1 MEMLL
6 IAHVRACSNFEKQG
20 HFCIIAAPFK
30 AFNYLC
36 MSTITPDQTV
46 LTLAKKLSA
55 EQLFA
60 AKQNGFSDLQLAT
73 IFKTSDT
80 VIRELRRHYGIAS
93 VFKTVDTCAAEFD
106 AKTPYHYSTYEEEN
120 ESVCSDRKKVIIL
133 GGGPNR
139 IGQGIEFDYCC
150 VQAVFALREAGYE
163 TIMVNCNPET
173 VSTDYDIADKLY
185 FEPLTFEDTI
195 RIIEHEKPL
204 GVIVSF
210 GGQTPLKLST
220 RLHEAGVKIL
230 GTSSK
235 GIDLAEDRKK
245 FGALLVELGIPHPAY
260 GTAISLEEAKA
271 ITQRIG
277 YPALVRPSYVLGGRA
292 MKIVYNDDSLKE
304 YIDQAL
310 FISEKYPL
318 LIDRFLETAVEFDI
332 DALADST
339 DCVISGIMQ
348 HVEAAGI
355 HSGDSTSILPYHNI
369 SKQAIAAMKEY
380 TRMLA
385 KSLNVIGLMNVQYAV
400 QNDTVYVIEVNPRA
414 SRTVPFVGKATAI
427 PVVKIA
433 TRVMLGE
440 KLCDLRNEYNLKDC
454 DELGMKHM
462 AIKEPVFPFSK
473 FVKSGVY
480 LGPEMRSTG
489 EAMSLANDFPEAF
502 AKAYQAANMQL
513 PLSGAVF
520 ISVNDQDKN
529 HRMLAIARSL
539 YDMDFDLVATAGTWQ
554 FLTDNGIECKKV
566 YKVGEEGRPNI
577 FDSIKHGKVDFVI
590 NTPRGE
596 KALHD
601 EEAIGAASVL
611 SNVPFVTTIEAA
623 EASVQAIGCIRHQE
637 FGVKSLQEYAAY
649 RDTATATC

>member
-1 MEMLL
+1 MTIHVPDLPEEVRILEGKLPKETL
-6 IAHVRACSNFEKQG
+6 IKAKG
-20 HFCIIAAPFK
+20 H
-30 AFNYLC
+30 
-36 MSTITPDQTV
+36 
-46 LTLAKKLSA
+46 
-55 EQLFA
+55 
-60 AKQNGFSDLQLAT
+60 GFSDCQLAN
-73 IFKTSDT
+73 IFRTSENA
-80 VIRELRRHYGIAS
+80 VRELRKKYGVES

-106 AKTPYHYSTYEEEN
+106 AKTPYHYSTYDEEN
-120 ESVCSDRKKVIIL
+120 ESVRSDRRKVLIL

-195 RIIEHEKPL
+195 RIIEHEQPL

-220 RLHEAGVKIL
+220 KLDEAGVTIL

-245 FGALLVELGIPHPAY
+245 FGSLLEKLEIPHPDY
-260 GTAISLEEAKA
+260 GTAISFDEAQA
-271 ITQRIG
+271 ITSKIG
-277 YPALVRPSYVLGGRA
+277 YPVLVRPSYVLGGRA
-292 MKIVYNDDSLKE
+292 MKIIYSDDSLKE
-304 YIDQAL
+304 YVDQAL

-332 DALADST
+332 DALADTT

-355 HSGDSTSILPYHNI
+355 HSGDSTSILPYRNI
-369 SKQAIAAMKEY
+369 SPEVIATMKAY
-380 TRMLA
+380 TRTLA
-385 KSLNVIGLMNVQYAV
+385 EHLGVIGLMNVQYAV
-400 QNDTVYVIEVNPRA
+400 QNESVYVIEVNPRA
-414 SRTVPFVGKATAI
+414 SRTVPFVGKATAV

-433 TRVMLGE
+433 TRIMLGE
-440 KLCDLRNEYNLKDC
+440 KLSDLRAEYDLKDC
-454 DELGMKHM
+454 DELGLKHM

-489 EAMSLANDFPEAF
+489 EAMSLAEQFPEAF
-502 AKAYQAANMQL
+502 AKAYQAANMHL

-520 ISVNDQDKN
+520 ISVNDQDKDQ
-529 HRMLAIARSL
+529 RIIAIAREL
-539 YDMDFDLVATAGTWQ
+539 YRMDFDLVATAGTYQ
-554 FLTDNGIECKKV
+554 FLTKNGIDCKKV

-577 FDSIKHGKVDFVI
+577 FDIIKHGKIDFVI

-601 EEAIGAASVL
+601 EEAIGAASVQ

-623 EASVQAIGCIRHQE
+623 AASVEAIDCIRRQE
-637 FGVKSLQEYAAY
+637 FGVKSLQEYSAY
-649 RDTATATC
+649 RKR

>member
-1 MEMLL
+1 MTT
-6 IAHVRACSNFEKQG
+6 HVSGLSEEVQG
-20 HFCIIAAPFK
+20 LTRKLPK
-30 AFNYLC
+30 A
-36 MSTITPDQTV
+36 
-46 LTLAKKLSA
+46 TLVKAK
-55 EQLFA
+55 EY
-60 AKQNGFSDLQLAT
+60 GFSDCQLAS
-73 IFKTSDT
+73 IFKTT
-80 VIRELRRHYGIAS
+80 EPVIRSLRKFYGVES

-106 AKTPYHYSTYEEEN
+106 AKTPYHYSTYDEEN
-120 ESVCSDRKKVIIL
+120 ESVRSDRKKVIIL

-185 FEPLTFEDTI
+185 FESLTFEDTI
-195 RIIEHEKPL
+195 RIIEHEQPL

-220 RLHEAGVKIL
+220 RLEEAGVTIL

-245 FGALLVELGIPHPAY
+245 FGALLEKLDIPHPDY
-260 GTAISLEEAKA
+260 GTAISFDEALA
-271 ITQRIG
+271 ITKKIG
-277 YPALVRPSYVLGGRA
+277 YPVLVRPSYVLGGRA
-292 MKIVYNDDSLKE
+292 MRIIYNNDSLKE
-304 YIDQAL
+304 YVDQAL

-332 DALADST
+332 DAIADST

-355 HSGDSTSILPYHNI
+355 HSGDSTSILPYRNI
-369 SKQAIAAMKEY
+369 SREVIDTMKAH
-380 TRMLA
+380 TRRLA
-385 KSLNVIGLMNVQYAV
+385 EHIQVVGLMNVQYAV
-400 QNDTVYVIEVNPRA
+400 QNDSVYVIEVNPRA
-414 SRTVPFVGKATAI
+414 SRTVPFVGKATAV

-440 KLCDLRNEYNLKDC
+440 KLSDLRKEYDLKDC
-454 DELGMKHM
+454 DQLGMKHM

-489 EAMSLANDFPEAF
+489 EAMSLAEQFPEAF

-520 ISVNDQDKN
+520 ISVNDLDKN
-529 HRMLAIARSL
+529 QRIIAIAKEL
-539 YDMDFDLVATAGTWQ
+539 YRMDFDLVATAGTHR
-554 FLTDNGIECKKV
+554 FLTENGIECKKV
-566 YKVGEEGRPNI
+566 FKVGEEGRPNI
-577 FDSIKHGKVDFVI
+577 FDIIKHGKIDFVI

-623 EASVQAIGCIRHQE
+623 EASVQAMDCIRRQE
-637 FGVKSLQEYAAY
+637 FGVKSLQEYSSY
-649 RDTATATC
+649 RAK

>member
-1 MEMLL
+1 MTTPLPELSGEAQAL
-6 IAHVRACSNFEKQG
+6 ALRLP
-20 HFCIIAAPFK
+20 APKMKK
-30 AFNYLC
+30 A
-36 MSTITPDQTV
+36 
-46 LTLAKKLSA
+46 K
-55 EQLFA
+55 EH
-60 AKQNGFSDLQLAT
+60 GFSDFQIAT
-73 IFKTSDT
+73 IFQTSETAVRD
-80 VIRELRRHYGIAS
+80 LRNHYGVVS

-106 AKTPYHYSTYEEEN
+106 AKTPYHYSTYDEEN
-120 ESVCSDRKKVIIL
+120 ESVRSDRQKVIIL

-185 FEPLTFEDTI
+185 FEPLTFEDVI
-195 RIIEHEKPL
+195 RIIEHEQPL

-220 RLHEAGVKIL
+220 KLDAAGVNIL
-230 GTSSK
+230 GTSSD
-235 GIDLAEDRKK
+235 GIDLAEDRKR
-245 FGALLVELGIPHPAY
+245 FGALLEKLEIPHPEY
-260 GTAISLEEAKA
+260 GTATTFAEAQE
-271 ITQRIG
+271 ITNKIG
-277 YPALVRPSYVLGGRA
+277 YPVLVRPSYVLGGRA
-292 MKIVYNDDSLKE
+292 MKIIYNDDSLKE
-304 YIDQAL
+304 YVDQAL

-318 LIDRFLETAVEFDI
+318 LIDRFLDTAVEFDI

-355 HSGDSTSILPYHNI
+355 HSGDSTSILPYYNI
-369 SKQAIAAMKEY
+369 APAAIATMKEH
-380 TRMLA
+380 TRKLA
-385 KSLNVIGLMNVQYAV
+385 RHIGVVGLMNVQYAV
-400 QNDTVYVIEVNPRA
+400 QNGKVYVIEVNPRA

-440 KLCDLRNEYNLKDC
+440 KLSDLRKEFDLKDC
-454 DELGMKHM
+454 DELGLKHM

-489 EAMSLANDFPEAF
+489 EAMSLAESFPEAF
-502 AKAYQAANMQL
+502 AKAYQAANMHL
-513 PLSGAVF
+513 PLSGTVF
-520 ISVNDQDKN
+520 ISVNEQDKN
-529 HRMLAIARSL
+529 QRIINIAREL
-539 YDMDFDLVATAGTWQ
+539 YRMDFDLVATAGTHA
-554 FLTDNGIECKKV
+554 FLTQHGIECKKV
-566 YKVGEEGRPNI
+566 FKVGEEGRPNI
-577 FDSIKHGKVDFVI
+577 FDIIKLGKIDFVI

-601 EEAIGAASVL
+601 EEAIGSASVQ
-611 SNVPFVTTIEAA
+611 SGVPFVTTIEAA
-623 EASVQAIGCIRHQE
+623 EASVRAMDCIRCQQ
-637 FGVKSLQEYAAY
+637 FGVKSLQEYATY
-649 RDTATATC
+649 RNQ

>member
-1 MEMLL
+1 MTTPVTELSSD
-6 IAHVRACSNFEKQG
+6 ARALSLRLPKKTLR
-20 HFCIIAAPFK
+20 K
-30 AFNYLC
+30 A
-36 MSTITPDQTV
+36 
-46 LTLAKKLSA
+46 K
-55 EQLFA
+55 E
-60 AKQNGFSDLQLAT
+60 NGFSDFQIAT
-73 IFKTSDT
+73 IFHTSENT
-80 VIRELRRHYGIAS
+80 VRELRNNLGVVS

-120 ESVCSDRKKVIIL
+120 ESVRSDRQKVIIL

-150 VQAVFALREAGYE
+150 VQAVFALKEAGYE

-195 RIIEHEKPL
+195 RIIEHEQPL

-220 RLHEAGVKIL
+220 RLDAAGVKIL

-245 FGALLVELGIPHPAY
+245 FGALLEKLDIPHPDY
-260 GTAISLEEAKA
+260 GTATSFAEAQE
-271 ITQRIG
+271 ITNKIG
-277 YPALVRPSYVLGGRA
+277 YPVLVRPSYVLGGRA
-292 MKIVYNDDSLKE
+292 MKIIYSDDSLKE
-304 YIDQAL
+304 YVDQAL
-310 FISEKYPL
+310 FITEKYPL

-332 DALADST
+332 DAIADST

-369 SKQAIAAMKEY
+369 EASAIAAMKEY
-380 TRMLA
+380 TRKLA
-385 KSLNVIGLMNVQYAV
+385 ENIGVIGLMNVQYAV
-400 QNDTVYVIEVNPRA
+400 QNGRVYVIEVNPRA

-440 KLCDLRNEYNLKDC
+440 KLSDLRHEFDLKDC
-454 DELGMKHM
+454 DELGLTHM

-489 EAMSLANDFPEAF
+489 EAMSLAAEFPEAF
-502 AKAYQAANMQL
+502 AKAYQAANMHL
-513 PLSGAVF
+513 PSSGTVF
-520 ISVNDQDKN
+520 ISVNEQDKN
-529 HRMLAIARSL
+529 PKIINIAREL
-539 YDMDFDLVATAGTWQ
+539 YRMGFDLVATTGTHS
-554 FLTDNGIECKKV
+554 FLTMHNIDCKKV

-577 FDSIKHGKVDFVI
+577 FDIIKLGKVDFVI

-596 KALHD
+596 RALHD
-601 EEAIGAASVL
+601 EEAIGSASVQ
-611 SNVPFVTTIEAA
+611 SGVPFVTTIEAA
-623 EASVQAIGCIRHQE
+623 EASVKAIDCMRRQE
-637 FGVKSLQEYAAY
+637 FGVKSLQEYATY
-649 RDTATATC
+649 RDK

>member
-1 MEMLL
+1 MTTQVSSLSEE
-6 IAHVRACSNFEKQG
+6 VQG
-20 HFCIIAAPFK
+20 LTRKLPK
-30 AFNYLC
+30 A
-36 MSTITPDQTV
+36 
-46 LTLAKKLSA
+46 TLVKAK
-55 EQLFA
+55 EY
-60 AKQNGFSDLQLAT
+60 GFSDCQLAS
-73 IFKTSDT
+73 IFKTT
-80 VIRELRRHYGIAS
+80 EPVIRSLRKFYGVES

-106 AKTPYHYSTYEEEN
+106 AKTPYHYSTYDEEN
-120 ESVCSDRKKVIIL
+120 ESVRSDRKKVIIL

-185 FEPLTFEDTI
+185 FESLTFEDTI
-195 RIIEHEKPL
+195 RIIEHEQPL

-220 RLHEAGVKIL
+220 RLEEAGVTIL

-245 FGALLVELGIPHPAY
+245 FGALLEKLDIPHPDY
-260 GTAISLEEAKA
+260 GTAISFDEALA
-271 ITQRIG
+271 ITRKIG
-277 YPALVRPSYVLGGRA
+277 YPVLVRPSYVLGGRA
-292 MKIVYNDDSLKE
+292 MRIIYNNDSLKE
-304 YIDQAL
+304 YVDQAL

-332 DALADST
+332 DAIADST

-355 HSGDSTSILPYHNI
+355 HSGDSTSILPYRNI
-369 SKQAIAAMKEY
+369 SREVIDTMKAH
-380 TRMLA
+380 TRRLA
-385 KSLNVIGLMNVQYAV
+385 EHIQVVGLMNVQYAV
-400 QNDTVYVIEVNPRA
+400 QNDSVYVIEVNPRA
-414 SRTVPFVGKATAI
+414 SRTVPFVGKATAV

-440 KLCDLRNEYNLKDC
+440 KLSDLRKEYDLKDC

-473 FVKSGVY
+473 FLKSGVY

-489 EAMSLANDFPEAF
+489 EAMSLAEQFPEAF

-520 ISVNDQDKN
+520 ISVNDLDKN
-529 HRMLAIARSL
+529 QRIIAIAKEL
-539 YDMDFDLVATAGTWQ
+539 YRMDFDLVATAGTHR
-554 FLTDNGIECKKV
+554 FLTENGIECKKV
-566 YKVGEEGRPNI
+566 FKVGEVGRPNI
-577 FDSIKHGKVDFVI
+577 FDILKHGKIDFVI

-601 EEAIGAASVL
+601 EEAIGAASVQ

-623 EASVQAIGCIRHQE
+623 EASVQAMDCIRRQE
-637 FGVKSLQEYAAY
+637 FGVKSLQEYSAY
-649 RDTATATC
+649 RAK

>member
-1 MEMLL
+1 
-6 IAHVRACSNFEKQG
+6 
-20 HFCIIAAPFK
+20 
-30 AFNYLC
+30 
-36 MSTITPDQTV
+36 MSTPVTDLSPEAQQ
-46 LTLAKKLSA
+46 LAAKLSA
-55 EQLFA
+55 KTLRK
-60 AKQNGFSDLQLAT
+60 AKEHGFSDFQIAT
-73 IFKTSDT
+73 IFHSNENA
-80 VIRELRRHYGIAS
+80 VRELRKHYGVVS

-106 AKTPYHYSTYEEEN
+106 AKTPYHYSTYDEEN
-120 ESVCSDRKKVIIL
+120 ESVRTDRQKVIIL

-185 FEPLTFEDTI
+185 FEPLTFEDVI
-195 RIIEHEKPL
+195 RIIEHEQPL

-220 RLHEAGVKIL
+220 RLDAAGVKIL

-245 FGALLVELGIPHPAY
+245 FGALLEKLEIPHPDY
-260 GTAISLEEAKA
+260 GTATTFAEAQE
-271 ITQRIG
+271 ITKRIG
-277 YPALVRPSYVLGGRA
+277 YPVLVRPSYVLGGRA
-292 MKIVYNDDSLKE
+292 MKIIYTDDSLKE
-304 YIDQAL
+304 YVDQAL
-310 FISEKYPL
+310 FITEKYPL

-332 DALADST
+332 DALADNT

-355 HSGDSTSILPYHNI
+355 HSGDSTSILPYYNI
-369 SKQAIAAMKEY
+369 EKSAIDTMKEY
-380 TRMLA
+380 TRKLA
-385 KSLNVIGLMNVQYAV
+385 ENIGVIGLMNVQYAV
-400 QNDTVYVIEVNPRA
+400 QNGKVYVIEVNPRA

-440 KLCDLRNEYNLKDC
+440 KLSDLRREFDLKDC
-454 DELGMKHM
+454 DELGLKHM

-473 FVKSGVY
+473 FIKSGVY

-489 EAMSLANDFPEAF
+489 EAMSLADEFPEAF
-502 AKAYQAANMQL
+502 AKAYQAANMHL
-513 PLSGAVF
+513 PLSGTVF
-520 ISVNDQDKN
+520 ISVNEQDKN
-529 HRMLAIARSL
+529 QRIINVAKELYRMG
-539 YDMDFDLVATAGTWQ
+539 FDLVATSGTHA
-554 FLTDNGIECKKV
+554 FLTQYGIDCKKV

-577 FDSIKHGKVDFVI
+577 FDIIKLGKVDFVI

-596 KALHD
+596 RALHD
-601 EEAIGAASVL
+601 EEAIGSASVQ
-611 SNVPFVTTIEAA
+611 SGVPFVTTLEAA
-623 EASVQAIGCIRHQE
+623 EASVQAIDCIRCQE
-637 FGVKSLQEYAAY
+637 FGVKSLQEYAKY
-649 RDTATATC
+649 RSK

>member
-1 MEMLL
+1 MTTQVSSLSQELSGLASKLPKKTL
-6 IAHVRACSNFEKQG
+6 I
-20 HFCIIAAPFK
+20 K
-30 AFNYLC
+30 A
-36 MSTITPDQTV
+36 
-46 LTLAKKLSA
+46 K
-55 EQLFA
+55 EH
-60 AKQNGFSDLQLAT
+60 GFSDCQLAN
-73 IFKTSDT
+73 IFKTTET
-80 VIRELRRHYGIAS
+80 VIRTLRKQYGVES

-106 AKTPYHYSTYEEEN
+106 AKTPYHYSTYDEEN
-120 ESVCSDRKKVIIL
+120 ESVRSDKKKVIIL

-195 RIIEHEKPL
+195 RIIEHEQPL

-220 RLHEAGVKIL
+220 KLDEAGVTIL

-245 FGALLVELGIPHPAY
+245 FGALLEKLDILHPDY
-260 GTAISLEEAKA
+260 GTAICFDEALA
-271 ITQRIG
+271 ITERIG
-277 YPALVRPSYVLGGRA
+277 YPVLVRPSYVLGGRA
-292 MKIVYNDDSLKE
+292 MKIIYNKDSLKE
-304 YIDQAL
+304 YVDQAL

-332 DALADST
+332 DAIADTT

-355 HSGDSTSILPYHNI
+355 HSGDSTSILPYRNI
-369 SKQAIAAMKEY
+369 SPEVINTMKSY
-380 TRMLA
+380 TRTLA
-385 KSLNVIGLMNVQYAV
+385 EHLKVVGLMNVQYAV
-400 QNDTVYVIEVNPRA
+400 QNESVYVIEVNPRA
-414 SRTVPFVGKATAI
+414 SRTVPFVGKATAV

-440 KLCDLRNEYNLKDC
+440 KLSDLRKEYDLKDC

-489 EAMSLANDFPEAF
+489 EAMSLAEQFPEAF
-502 AKAYQAANMQL
+502 AKAYQAANMEL
-513 PLSGAVF
+513 PLSGSVF
-520 ISVNDQDKN
+520 ISVNDQDKSQ
-529 HRMLAIARSL
+529 RIIAIAKEL
-539 YDMDFDLVATAGTWQ
+539 YRMDFDLVATAGTHR
-554 FLTDNGIECKKV
+554 FLIENGIECKKV
-566 YKVGEEGRPNI
+566 FKVGEEGRPNI
-577 FDSIKHGKVDFVI
+577 FDIIKHGKIDFVI

-623 EASVQAIGCIRHQE
+623 EASVQAIDCIRRQE
-637 FGVKSLQEYAAY
+637 FGVKSLQEYSAY
-649 RDTATATC
+649 RNK

>member
-1 MEMLL
+1 MTTPVSDLSREAQQLAL
-6 IAHVRACSNFEKQG
+6 KLPAKILR
-20 HFCIIAAPFK
+20 K
-30 AFNYLC
+30 A
-36 MSTITPDQTV
+36 
-46 LTLAKKLSA
+46 K
-55 EQLFA
+55 E
-60 AKQNGFSDLQLAT
+60 NGFSDFQIAT
-73 IFKTSDT
+73 IFQTHENT
-80 VIRELRRHYGIAS
+80 VRELRNHCGVVS

-120 ESVCSDRKKVIIL
+120 ESVRSDRQKVIIL

-150 VQAVFALREAGYE
+150 VQAVFALKEAGYE

-195 RIIEHEKPL
+195 RIIEHEQPL

-220 RLHEAGVKIL
+220 RLDTAGVNIL

-245 FGALLVELGIPHPAY
+245 FGALLEKLDIPHPDY
-260 GTAISLEEAKA
+260 GTATSFPEAQE
-271 ITQRIG
+271 ITRRIG
-277 YPALVRPSYVLGGRA
+277 YPVLVRPSYVLGGRA
-292 MKIVYNDDSLKE
+292 MKIIYSDDSLKE
-304 YIDQAL
+304 YVDQAL
-310 FISEKYPL
+310 FITEKYPL

-332 DALADST
+332 DAIADRS

-369 SKQAIAAMKEY
+369 DRSAIVTMKEY
-380 TRMLA
+380 TRKLA
-385 KSLNVIGLMNVQYAV
+385 EHIGVIGLMNVQYAV
-400 QNDTVYVIEVNPRA
+400 QNNNVYVLEVNPRA

-440 KLCDLRNEYNLKDC
+440 KLSDLRREFDLKDC
-454 DELGMKHM
+454 DELGLKHM

-489 EAMSLANDFPEAF
+489 EAMSLAEEFPEAF
-502 AKAYQAANMQL
+502 AKAYQAANMHL
-513 PLSGAVF
+513 PRSGTVF
-520 ISVNDQDKN
+520 ISVNAQDKN
-529 HRMLAIARSL
+529 QRIINIASEL
-539 YDMDFDLVATAGTWQ
+539 YRMDFDLVATTGTHA
-554 FLTDNGIECKKV
+554 FLASHGIECKKV

-577 FDSIKHGKVDFVI
+577 FDIIKLGKVDFVI

-596 KALHD
+596 RALHD
-601 EEAIGAASVL
+601 EEAIGSASVQ
-611 SNVPFVTTIEAA
+611 SGVPFVTTIEAA
-623 EASVQAIGCIRHQE
+623 EASVKAIDCIRRQE
-637 FGVKSLQEYAAY
+637 FGVKSLQEYATY
-649 RDTATATC
+649 RNK

>member
-1 MEMLL
+1 MTTQAVELSQEVLDLARKLPEEMLL
-6 IAHVRACSNFEKQG
+6 K
-20 HFCIIAAPFK
+20 
-30 AFNYLC
+30 
-36 MSTITPDQTV
+36 
-46 LTLAKKLSA
+46 AKKH
-55 EQLFA
+55 
-60 AKQNGFSDLQLAT
+60 GFSDYQIAH
-73 IFKTSDT
+73 IFKTTET
-80 VIRELRRHYGIAS
+80 VVRNLRKHLGVIS

-120 ESVCSDRKKVIIL
+120 ESVSSDRKKVIIL

-150 VQAVFALREAGYE
+150 VQAVFALKEAGYE

-220 RLHEAGVKIL
+220 KLEEAGVTIL
-230 GTSSK
+230 GTSST

-245 FGALLVELGIPHPAY
+245 FGALLEKLAIPHPDY
-260 GTAISLEEAKA
+260 GTAICFEEAQM
-271 ITQRIG
+271 ITRRIG
-277 YPALVRPSYVLGGRA
+277 YPVLVRPSYVLGGRA
-292 MKIVYNDDSLKE
+292 MKIIYSDDSLKE
-304 YIDQAL
+304 YVDQAL

-332 DALADST
+332 DAIADSS

-369 SKQAIAAMKEY
+369 SPEVIATMKTY
-380 TRMLA
+380 TQILA
-385 KSLNVIGLMNVQYAV
+385 ANLHVVGLMNVQYAV
-400 QNDTVYVIEVNPRA
+400 QNDHVYVLEVNPRA
-414 SRTVPFVGKATAI
+414 SRTVPFVGKATAV

-440 KLCDLRNEYNLKDC
+440 KLSDLRQQYDLKDC
-454 DELGMKHM
+454 DELGMKHL

-489 EAMSLANDFPEAF
+489 EAMSLADQFPEAF
-502 AKAYQAANMQL
+502 AKAYQAANMEL
-513 PLSGAVF
+513 PLSGSVF
-520 ISVNDQDKN
+520 ISVNNQDKN
-529 HRMLAIARSL
+529 QRIITIAREL
-539 YDMDFDLVATAGTWQ
+539 FRMDFDLVATAGTHQ
-554 FLTDNGIECKKV
+554 FLIDNGIECKKV
-566 YKVGEEGRPNI
+566 FKVGEEGRPNI
-577 FDSIKHGKVDFVI
+577 FDIIKHGKIDFVI

-623 EASVQAIGCIRHQE
+623 EASVQAIDCIRRQE
-637 FGVKSLQEYAAY
+637 FGVKSLQEYSSY
-649 RDTATATC
+649 RNR

>member
-1 MEMLL
+1 MTIPVSELSNEAYTLSRKLPKETLL
-6 IAHVRACSNFEKQG
+6 
-20 HFCIIAAPFK
+20 K
-30 AFNYLC
+30 A
-36 MSTITPDQTV
+36 
-46 LTLAKKLSA
+46 K
-55 EQLFA
+55 EH
-60 AKQNGFSDLQLAT
+60 GFSDCQIAN
-73 IFKTSDT
+73 IFQSHEYA
-80 VIRELRRHYGIAS
+80 VRELRKYHGVES

-120 ESVCSDRKKVIIL
+120 ESISSDREKVIIL

-195 RIIEHEKPL
+195 RIIEHEQPL

-220 RLHEAGVKIL
+220 KLDAAGVTIL

-245 FGALLVELGIPHPAY
+245 FGALLEKLNIPHPDY
-260 GTAISLEEAKA
+260 GTATSFSEAQE
-271 ITQRIG
+271 ITKKIG
-277 YPALVRPSYVLGGRA
+277 YPVLVRPSYVLGGRA
-292 MKIVYNDDSLKE
+292 MKIIYNDDSLKE
-304 YIDQAL
+304 YVDQAL
-310 FISEKYPL
+310 FITEKYPL

-332 DALADST
+332 DALADDT

-369 SKQAIAAMKEY
+369 EPSAIATMKEY
-380 TRMLA
+380 TKQLA
-385 KSLNVIGLMNVQYAV
+385 KNIGVVGLMNVQYAV
-400 QNDTVYVIEVNPRA
+400 QNNRVYVIEVNPRA
-414 SRTVPFVGKATAI
+414 SRTVPFVGKATAV

-440 KLCDLRNEYNLKDC
+440 KLSDLRLTFNLKDC

-489 EAMSLANDFPEAF
+489 EAMSLAEEFPEAF
-502 AKAYQAANMQL
+502 AKAYQAANMHL
-513 PLSGAVF
+513 PSSGTVF

-529 HRMLAIARSL
+529 QRIITIAREL
-539 YDMDFDLVATAGTWQ
+539 YRIGFDLVATSGTHE
-554 FLTDNGIECKKV
+554 FLSKHGIDCKKV
-566 YKVGEEGRPNI
+566 FKVGEEGRPNI
-577 FDSIKHGKVDFVI
+577 FDIIKIGKVDFVI

-596 KALHD
+596 RALHD
-601 EEAIGAASVL
+601 EEAIGSASVL
-611 SNVPFVTTIEAA
+611 SGVPFVTTIEAA
-623 EASVQAIGCIRHQE
+623 EASVKAIDCIRRQE
-637 FGVKSLQEYAAY
+637 FSVKSLQEYASY
-649 RDTATATC
+649 RNK

>member
-1 MEMLL
+1 MTTPLPELSGEAQAL
-6 IAHVRACSNFEKQG
+6 ALRLP
-20 HFCIIAAPFK
+20 APKMKK
-30 AFNYLC
+30 A
-36 MSTITPDQTV
+36 
-46 LTLAKKLSA
+46 K
-55 EQLFA
+55 EH
-60 AKQNGFSDLQLAT
+60 GFSDFQIAT
-73 IFKTSDT
+73 IFQTT
-80 VIRELRRHYGIAS
+80 ETAVRELRNHYGVVS

-106 AKTPYHYSTYEEEN
+106 ARTPYHYSTYDEEN
-120 ESVCSDRKKVIIL
+120 ESVRSERKRVIIL

-185 FEPLTFEDTI
+185 FEPLTFEDVI
-195 RIIEHEKPL
+195 RIIEHENPL

-220 RLHEAGVKIL
+220 KLDSVGVNIL

-235 GIDLAEDRKK
+235 GIDMAEDRKK
-245 FGALLVELGIPHPAY
+245 FGALLEKLEIPHPDY
-260 GTAISLEEAKA
+260 GTATTFAEAQE
-271 ITQRIG
+271 ITKRIG
-277 YPALVRPSYVLGGRA
+277 YPVLVRPSYVLGGRA
-292 MKIVYNDDSLKE
+292 MKIIYNDDSLKE
-304 YIDQAL
+304 YVDQAL

-318 LIDRFLETAVEFDI
+318 LIDRFLDTAVEFDI

-355 HSGDSTSILPYHNI
+355 HSGDSTSILPYYNI
-369 SKQAIAAMKEY
+369 DLSAISTMKEY
-380 TRMLA
+380 TRKLA
-385 KSLNVIGLMNVQYAV
+385 ENIGVVGLMNVQYAV
-400 QNDTVYVIEVNPRA
+400 QNGKVYVIEVNPRA
-414 SRTVPFVGKATAI
+414 SRTVPFVGKATGI

-440 KLCDLRNEYNLKDC
+440 KLSDLRREFNLKDC
-454 DELGMKHM
+454 DELGLKHM

-489 EAMSLANDFPEAF
+489 EAMSLAEAFPEAF
-502 AKAYQAANMQL
+502 AKAYQAANMHL
-513 PLSGAVF
+513 PSSGTVF
-520 ISVNDQDKN
+520 ISVNEQDKTLKIIN
-529 HRMLAIARSL
+529 IASELYRMG
-539 YDMDFDLVATAGTWQ
+539 FDLVATTGTHA
-554 FLTDNGIECKKV
+554 FLTEHGIDCKKV
-566 YKVGEEGRPNI
+566 FKVGEEGRPNI
-577 FDSIKHGKVDFVI
+577 FDIIKLGKVDFVI

-596 KALHD
+596 RALHD
-601 EEAIGAASVL
+601 EEAIGSASVQ
-611 SNVPFVTTIEAA
+611 SGVPFVTTIEAA
-623 EASVQAIGCIRHQE
+623 EASVKAIDCMRRQE

-649 RDTATATC
+649 RNR

>member
-1 MEMLL
+1 LRKIGFFYLSNGFISIVELLLYRTIVFRSIYNPRDCMTTKVSSLSEEVQGLTRKLPKAML
-6 IAHVRACSNFEKQG
+6 V
-20 HFCIIAAPFK
+20 K
-30 AFNYLC
+30 AKEY
-36 MSTITPDQTV
+36 
-46 LTLAKKLSA
+46 
-55 EQLFA
+55 
-60 AKQNGFSDLQLAT
+60 GFSDCQLAI
-73 IFKTSDT
+73 IFKTT
-80 VIRELRRHYGIAS
+80 EPVIRSLRKFYGVES

-106 AKTPYHYSTYEEEN
+106 AKTPYHYSTYDEEN
-120 ESVCSDRKKVIIL
+120 ESVRSDRKKVIIL

-185 FEPLTFEDTI
+185 FESLTFEDTI
-195 RIIEHEKPL
+195 RIIEHEQPL

-220 RLHEAGVKIL
+220 RLEEAGVTIL
-230 GTSSK
+230 GTSST

-245 FGALLVELGIPHPAY
+245 FGALLEKLDIPHPDY
-260 GTAISLEEAKA
+260 GTAISFDEALA
-271 ITQRIG
+271 ITEKIG
-277 YPALVRPSYVLGGRA
+277 YPVLVRPSYVLGGRA
-292 MKIVYNDDSLKE
+292 MRIIYNNDSLKE
-304 YIDQAL
+304 YVDQAL

-332 DALADST
+332 DAIADST

-355 HSGDSTSILPYHNI
+355 HSGDSTSILPYRNI
-369 SKQAIAAMKEY
+369 SREVIDTMKAH
-380 TRMLA
+380 TRKLA
-385 KSLNVIGLMNVQYAV
+385 EHIQVVGLMNVQYAV
-400 QNDTVYVIEVNPRA
+400 QNDSVYVIEVNPRA
-414 SRTVPFVGKATAI
+414 SRTVPFVGKATAV

-440 KLCDLRNEYNLKDC
+440 KLSDLRKEYDLKDC
-454 DELGMKHM
+454 DQLGMKHM

-489 EAMSLANDFPEAF
+489 EAMSLAEQFPEAF

-520 ISVNDQDKN
+520 ISVNDLDKN
-529 HRMLAIARSL
+529 QRIIAIAKEL
-539 YDMDFDLVATAGTWQ
+539 YRMDFDLVATAGTHR
-554 FLTDNGIECKKV
+554 FLTENGIECKKV
-566 YKVGEEGRPNI
+566 FKVGEEGRPNI
-577 FDSIKHGKVDFVI
+577 FDIIKHGKIDFVI

-623 EASVQAIGCIRHQE
+623 EASVQAMDCIRRQE
-637 FGVKSLQEYAAY
+637 FGVKSLQEYSAY
-649 RDTATATC
+649 RIK

>member
-1 MEMLL
+1 
-6 IAHVRACSNFEKQG
+6 
-20 HFCIIAAPFK
+20 
-30 AFNYLC
+30 
-36 MSTITPDQTV
+36 MSTQVSEPAEEVLALSRRLPADRLIT
-46 LTLAKKLSA
+46 AK
-55 EQLFA
+55 EH
-60 AKQNGFSDLQLAT
+60 GFSDLQIAH
-73 IFKTSDT
+73 IFSTTEST
-80 VIRELRRHYGIAS
+80 VQGLRKHYGINS

-106 AKTPYHYSTYEEEN
+106 AKTPYHYSTYDEEN
-120 ESVCSDRKKVIIL
+120 ESVSSDRKKVIIL

-210 GGQTPLKLST
+210 GGQTPLKLSG
-220 RLHEAGVKIL
+220 RLHEAGVTIL
-230 GTSSK
+230 GTSSE

-245 FGALLVELGIPHPAY
+245 FGALLDRLNIPHPDY
-260 GTAISLEEAKA
+260 GTAVSLEEARD
-271 ITQRIG
+271 ITTRIG
-277 YPALVRPSYVLGGRA
+277 YPVLVRPSYVLGGRA
-292 MKIVYNDDSLKE
+292 MKIIYSDDSLKE
-304 YIDQAL
+304 YVDQAL
-310 FISEKYPL
+310 FITEKYPL

-332 DALADST
+332 DALADTT

-369 SKQAIAAMKEY
+369 SPEVIATMKEY
-380 TRMLA
+380 TRIMAENL
-385 KSLNVIGLMNVQYAV
+385 KVVGLMNVQYAV
-400 QNDTVYVIEVNPRA
+400 QNNSVYVIEVNPRA

-433 TRVMLGE
+433 TRIMLGE
-440 KLCDLRNEYNLKDC
+440 KLSDLRREFDLKDC
-454 DELGMKHM
+454 DELGLKHM

-489 EAMSLANDFPEAF
+489 EAMSLAEKFPEAF
-502 AKAYQAANMQL
+502 AKAYQAANMHL
-513 PLSGAVF
+513 PLSGSVF
-520 ISVNDQDKN
+520 ISVNNQDKN
-529 HRMLAIARSL
+529 NRILDIARSL
-539 YDMDFDLVATAGTWQ
+539 YRMDFDLVATEGTHR
-554 FLTDNGIECKKV
+554 FLCENGIECKKV
-566 YKVGEEGRPNI
+566 FKVGEEGRPNI
-577 FDSIKHGKVDFVI
+577 FDIIKHGKIDFVI

-596 KALHD
+596 QALHD

-623 EASVQAIGCIRHQE
+623 EASVQAIDCIRHEE

-649 RDTATATC
+649 RNKP

>member
-1 MEMLL
+1 M
-6 IAHVRACSNFEKQG
+6 
-20 HFCIIAAPFK
+20 
-30 AFNYLC
+30 
-36 MSTITPDQTV
+36 ITPAHDLPSDV
-46 LTLAKKLSA
+46 LSLARKISR
-55 EQLFA
+55 EQLL
-60 AKQNGFSDLQLAT
+60 KSKENGFSDFQLAN
-73 IFKTSDT
+73 IFNATEPD
-80 VIRELRRHYGIAS
+80 IRMLRKHYGVES

-106 AKTPYHYSTYEEEN
+106 ASTPYHYSSYDDEN
-120 ESVCSDRKKVIIL
+120 ESVRSDNKKVIIL

-195 RIIEHEKPL
+195 RIIEHEDPL

-210 GGQTPLKLST
+210 GGQTPLKLSSK
-220 RLHEAGVKIL
+220 LEEAGVTIL

-245 FGALLVELGIPHPAY
+245 FGAVLRELNIPHPDY
-260 GTAISLEEAKA
+260 DTAISYEEAQE
-271 ITQRIG
+271 ITRRIG
-277 YPALVRPSYVLGGRA
+277 YPVLVRPSYVLGGRA
-292 MKIVYNDDSLKE
+292 MKIIYSDDSLKE
-304 YIDQAL
+304 YVDQAL
-310 FISEKYPL
+310 FITEKYPL

-332 DALADST
+332 DAIADTT
-339 DCVISGIMQ
+339 DCVVSGIMQ

-369 SKQAIAAMKEY
+369 NPEVIKTMKEY
-380 TRMLA
+380 TRRLA
-385 KSLNVIGLMNVQYAV
+385 ERIGVVGLMNVQYAV
-400 QNDTVYVIEVNPRA
+400 QNDSVYVIEVNPRA

-440 KLCDLRNEYNLKDC
+440 KLSDLRKEYRLADC
-454 DELGMKHM
+454 DELGMNHL

-489 EAMSLANDFPEAF
+489 EAMSLAYNFPEAF
-502 AKAYQAANMQL
+502 AKAYQAANMEL
-513 PLSGAVF
+513 PTSGTVF
-520 ISVNDQDKN
+520 ISVNDHDKDE
-529 HRMLAIARSL
+529 RIIRIAKDL
-539 YDMDFDLVATAGTWQ
+539 YRIGFDLVATSGTQ
-554 FLTDNGIECKKV
+554 QYLIEHGIECKKV

-577 FDSIKHGKVDFVI
+577 FDTIRLGKIDFVI
-590 NTPRGE
+590 NTPLGE
-596 KALHD
+596 RALND
-601 EEAIGAASVL
+601 EEAIGAASVT
-611 SNVPFVTTIEAA
+611 SGVPFVTTIEAA
-623 EASVQAIGCIRHQE
+623 EASIQAIDCLRQQE
-637 FGVKSLQEYAAY
+637 FGVKSLQEYASY
-649 RDTATATC
+649 RNQ

>member
-1 MEMLL
+1 MTTPVTELSSDAQAL
-6 IAHVRACSNFEKQG
+6 SLRLPQ
-20 HFCIIAAPFK
+20 K
-30 AFNYLC
+30 ALRK
-36 MSTITPDQTV
+36 
-46 LTLAKKLSA
+46 AK
-55 EQLFA
+55 E
-60 AKQNGFSDLQLAT
+60 NGFSDFQLAT
-73 IFKTSDT
+73 IFHTHENT
-80 VIRELRRHYGIAS
+80 VRELRNHLGVVS

-120 ESVCSDRKKVIIL
+120 ESVRSDRQKVIIL

-150 VQAVFALREAGYE
+150 VQAVFALKEAGYE

-195 RIIEHEKPL
+195 RIIEHEQPL

-220 RLHEAGVKIL
+220 RLDAAGVNIL

-245 FGALLVELGIPHPAY
+245 FGALLVKLDIPHPDY
-260 GTAISLEEAKA
+260 GTATSYAEAVE
-271 ITQRIG
+271 ITKKIG
-277 YPALVRPSYVLGGRA
+277 YPVLVRPSYVLGGRA
-292 MKIVYNDDSLKE
+292 MKIIYNDDSLKE
-304 YIDQAL
+304 YVDQAL
-310 FISEKYPL
+310 FITEKYPL

-332 DALADST
+332 DAIADRT

-369 SKQAIAAMKEY
+369 EASAIADMKEY
-380 TRMLA
+380 TRKLA
-385 KSLNVIGLMNVQYAV
+385 ENIGVIGLMNVQYAV
-400 QNDTVYVIEVNPRA
+400 QNGKVYVIEVNPRA

-440 KLCDLRNEYNLKDC
+440 KLSDLRKEFDLKDC
-454 DELGMKHM
+454 DELGLKHM

-489 EAMSLANDFPEAF
+489 EAMSLAEEFPEAF
-502 AKAYQAANMQL
+502 AKAYQAANMHL
-513 PLSGAVF
+513 PSSGTVF
-520 ISVNDQDKN
+520 ISVNEQDKN
-529 HRMLAIARSL
+529 QKIINIANELYRMG
-539 YDMDFDLVATAGTWQ
+539 FDLVATTGTHA
-554 FLTDNGIECKKV
+554 FLTMHGIDCKKV

-577 FDSIKHGKVDFVI
+577 FDIIKLGKVDFVI

-596 KALHD
+596 RALHD
-601 EEAIGAASVL
+601 EEAIGSASVQ
-611 SNVPFVTTIEAA
+611 SGVPFVTTIEAA
-623 EASVQAIGCIRHQE
+623 EASVKAIDCMRRQE
-637 FGVKSLQEYAAY
+637 FGVKSLQEYATY
-649 RDTATATC
+649 RNK

>member
-1 MEMLL
+1 MTTPLPELSGEAQAL
-6 IAHVRACSNFEKQG
+6 ALRLP
-20 HFCIIAAPFK
+20 APKMKK
-30 AFNYLC
+30 A
-36 MSTITPDQTV
+36 
-46 LTLAKKLSA
+46 K
-55 EQLFA
+55 EH
-60 AKQNGFSDLQLAT
+60 GFSDFQIAT
-73 IFKTSDT
+73 IFQTNET
-80 VIRELRRHYGIAS
+80 AVRELRSHYGVVS

-106 AKTPYHYSTYEEEN
+106 ARTPYHYSTYDEEN
-120 ESVCSDRKKVIIL
+120 ESVRSDRQKVIIL

-185 FEPLTFEDTI
+185 FEPLTFEDVI
-195 RIIEHEKPL
+195 RIIDHEQPL

-220 RLHEAGVKIL
+220 KLDAAGVNIL

-245 FGALLVELGIPHPAY
+245 FGALLEKLEIPHPEY
-260 GTAISLEEAKA
+260 GTATTFSEAQE
-271 ITQRIG
+271 ITKRIG
-277 YPALVRPSYVLGGRA
+277 YPVLVRPSYVLGGRA
-292 MKIVYNDDSLKE
+292 MKIIYNDDSLKE
-304 YIDQAL
+304 YVDQAL

-318 LIDRFLETAVEFDI
+318 LIDRFLDTAVEFDI

-355 HSGDSTSILPYHNI
+355 HSGDSTSILPYYNI
-369 SKQAIAAMKEY
+369 APEAIATMKEY
-380 TRMLA
+380 TRKLA
-385 KSLNVIGLMNVQYAV
+385 EHIGVVGLMNVQYAV
-400 QNDTVYVIEVNPRA
+400 QNGKVYVIEVNPRA

-440 KLCDLRNEYNLKDC
+440 KLSDLRKEFNLKDC
-454 DELGMKHM
+454 DELGLKHM

-489 EAMSLANDFPEAF
+489 EAMSLADEFPEAF
-502 AKAYQAANMQL
+502 AKAYQAANMHL
-513 PLSGAVF
+513 PLSGTVF
-520 ISVNDQDKN
+520 ISVNEHDKN
-529 HRMLAIARSL
+529 ERIINIAREL
-539 YDMDFDLVATAGTWQ
+539 YRMDFDLVATSGTHA
-554 FLTDNGIECKKV
+554 FLTENGIDCKKV
-566 YKVGEEGRPNI
+566 FKVGEEGRPNI
-577 FDSIKHGKVDFVI
+577 FDIIKLGKIDFVI

-596 KALHD
+596 RALHD
-601 EEAIGAASVL
+601 EEAIGSASVQ
-611 SNVPFVTTIEAA
+611 SGVPFVTTIEAA
-623 EASVQAIGCIRHQE
+623 EASVRAIDCIRCQQ

-649 RDTATATC
+649 RNQ

>member
-1 MEMLL
+1 MTTPVSDISQEAQQLAL
-6 IAHVRACSNFEKQG
+6 KLPAKILR
-20 HFCIIAAPFK
+20 K
-30 AFNYLC
+30 A
-36 MSTITPDQTV
+36 
-46 LTLAKKLSA
+46 K
-55 EQLFA
+55 E
-60 AKQNGFSDLQLAT
+60 NGFSDFQIAT
-73 IFKTSDT
+73 IFQTGEST
-80 VIRELRRHYGIAS
+80 VRELRNHYGVIS

-120 ESVCSDRKKVIIL
+120 ESVRSDRQKVIIL

-195 RIIEHEKPL
+195 RIIEHEQPL

-220 RLHEAGVKIL
+220 KLDEAGVKIL

-245 FGALLVELGIPHPAY
+245 FGALLEKLDIPHPDY
-260 GTAISLEEAKA
+260 GTATSFAEAQE
-271 ITQRIG
+271 ITRRIG
-277 YPALVRPSYVLGGRA
+277 YPVLVRPSYVLGGRA
-292 MKIVYNDDSLKE
+292 MKIIYSDDSLKE
-304 YIDQAL
+304 YVDQAL
-310 FISEKYPL
+310 FITEKYPL

-332 DALADST
+332 DAIADST

-369 SKQAIAAMKEY
+369 DKSAIASMKEH
-380 TRMLA
+380 TRKLA
-385 KSLNVIGLMNVQYAV
+385 EHIGVIGLMNVQYAV
-400 QNDTVYVIEVNPRA
+400 QNNKVYVIEVNPRA

-440 KLCDLRNEYNLKDC
+440 KLSDLRREFDLKDC
-454 DELGMKHM
+454 DELGLKHM

-489 EAMSLANDFPEAF
+489 EAMSLAAEFPEAF
-502 AKAYQAANMQL
+502 AKAYKAANMHL
-513 PLSGAVF
+513 PLSGTVF
-520 ISVNDQDKN
+520 ISVNEQDKDQRIISVARELY
-529 HRMLAIARSL
+529 RMG
-539 YDMDFDLVATAGTWQ
+539 FDLVATTGTHA
-554 FLTDNGIECKKV
+554 FLTKHDIDCKKV
-566 YKVGEEGRPNI
+566 FKVGEEGRPNI
-577 FDSIKHGKVDFVI
+577 FDIIKLGKVDFVI

-596 KALHD
+596 RALHD
-601 EEAIGAASVL
+601 EEAIGSASVQ
-611 SNVPFVTTIEAA
+611 SGVPFVTTIEAA
-623 EASVQAIGCIRHQE
+623 EASVKAIDCIRCQE
-637 FGVKSLQEYAAY
+637 FGVKSLQEYATY
-649 RDTATATC
+649 RQK

>member
-1 MEMLL
+1 MTTPLPELSGEAQAQAL
-6 IAHVRACSNFEKQG
+6 ALRLP
-20 HFCIIAAPFK
+20 APKMKK
-30 AFNYLC
+30 A
-36 MSTITPDQTV
+36 
-46 LTLAKKLSA
+46 K
-55 EQLFA
+55 EH
-60 AKQNGFSDLQLAT
+60 GFSDFQIAT
-73 IFKTSDT
+73 IFQTSETAVRD
-80 VIRELRRHYGIAS
+80 LRNHYGVVS

-106 AKTPYHYSTYEEEN
+106 AKTPYHYSTYDEEN
-120 ESVCSDRKKVIIL
+120 ESVRSDRQKVIIL

-185 FEPLTFEDTI
+185 FEPLTFEDVI
-195 RIIEHEKPL
+195 RIIEHEQPL

-220 RLHEAGVKIL
+220 KLDAAGVNIL
-230 GTSSK
+230 GTSSD
-235 GIDLAEDRKK
+235 GIDLAEDRKR
-245 FGALLVELGIPHPAY
+245 FGALLEKLEIPHPEY
-260 GTAISLEEAKA
+260 GTATTFAEAQE
-271 ITQRIG
+271 ITNKIG
-277 YPALVRPSYVLGGRA
+277 YPVLVRPSYVLGGRA
-292 MKIVYNDDSLKE
+292 MKIIYNDDSLKE
-304 YIDQAL
+304 YVDQAL

-318 LIDRFLETAVEFDI
+318 LIDRFLDTAVEFDI

-355 HSGDSTSILPYHNI
+355 HSGDSTSILPYYNI
-369 SKQAIAAMKEY
+369 APAAIATMKEH
-380 TRMLA
+380 TRKLA
-385 KSLNVIGLMNVQYAV
+385 RHIGVVGLMNVQYAV
-400 QNDTVYVIEVNPRA
+400 QNGKVYVIEVNPRA

-440 KLCDLRNEYNLKDC
+440 KLSDLRKEFDLKDC
-454 DELGMKHM
+454 DELGLKHM

-489 EAMSLANDFPEAF
+489 EAMSLAESFPEAF
-502 AKAYQAANMQL
+502 AKAYQAANMHL
-513 PLSGAVF
+513 PLSGTVF
-520 ISVNDQDKN
+520 ISVNEQDKN
-529 HRMLAIARSL
+529 QRIINIAREL
-539 YDMDFDLVATAGTWQ
+539 YRMDFDLVATAGTHA
-554 FLTDNGIECKKV
+554 FLTQHGIECKKV
-566 YKVGEEGRPNI
+566 FKVGEEGRPNI
-577 FDSIKHGKVDFVI
+577 FDIIKLGKIDFVI

-601 EEAIGAASVL
+601 EEAIGSASVQ
-611 SNVPFVTTIEAA
+611 SGVPFVTTIEAA
-623 EASVQAIGCIRHQE
+623 EASVRAMDCIRCQQ
-637 FGVKSLQEYAAY
+637 FGVKSLQEYATY
-649 RDTATATC
+649 RNQ

>member
-1 MEMLL
+1 MT
-6 IAHVRACSNFEKQG
+6 IHVADLPEEVRILEGKLPKETLRKAKG
-20 HFCIIAAPFK
+20 H
-30 AFNYLC
+30 
-36 MSTITPDQTV
+36 
-46 LTLAKKLSA
+46 
-55 EQLFA
+55 
-60 AKQNGFSDLQLAT
+60 GFSDCQLAN
-73 IFKTSDT
+73 IFRTSENA
-80 VIRELRRHYGIAS
+80 VRELRKKYGIVS

-106 AKTPYHYSTYEEEN
+106 AKTPYHYSTYDEEN
-120 ESVCSDRKKVIIL
+120 ESVRSDRRKVLIL

-195 RIIEHEKPL
+195 RIIEHEQPL

-220 RLHEAGVKIL
+220 KLDEAGVAIL

-245 FGALLVELGIPHPAY
+245 FGSLLEQLDIPHPDY
-260 GTAISLEEAKA
+260 GTAISFEEAQA
-271 ITQRIG
+271 ITSRIG
-277 YPALVRPSYVLGGRA
+277 YPVLVRPSYVLGGRA
-292 MKIVYNDDSLKE
+292 MRIIYSDDSLKE
-304 YIDQAL
+304 YVDQAL

-332 DALADST
+332 DALADSS

-355 HSGDSTSILPYHNI
+355 HSGDSTSILPYRNI
-369 SKQAIAAMKEY
+369 SPEVIATMKAY
-380 TRMLA
+380 TRILA
-385 KSLNVIGLMNVQYAV
+385 EHLGVIGLMNVQYAV
-400 QNDTVYVIEVNPRA
+400 QNEKVYVIEVNPRA
-414 SRTVPFVGKATAI
+414 SRTVPFVGKATAVPI
-427 PVVKIA
+427 VKIA
-433 TRVMLGE
+433 TRIMIGE
-440 KLCDLRNEYNLKDC
+440 KLSDLRAEYDLKDC
-454 DELGMKHM
+454 DELGLKHM

-489 EAMSLANDFPEAF
+489 EAMSLAEQFPEAF
-502 AKAYQAANMQL
+502 AKAYQAANMHL

-520 ISVNDQDKN
+520 ISVNDQDKDQ
-529 HRMLAIARSL
+529 RIIAIAREL
-539 YDMDFDLVATAGTWQ
+539 YRMDFDLVATAGTYQ
-554 FLTDNGIECKKV
+554 FLTKNGIDCKKV

-577 FDSIKHGKVDFVI
+577 FDIIKHGKIDFVI

-601 EEAIGAASVL
+601 EEAIGAASVQ

-623 EASVQAIGCIRHQE
+623 AASVEAIDCIRRQE
-637 FGVKSLQEYAAY
+637 FGVKSLQEYSAY
-649 RDTATATC
+649 RKR